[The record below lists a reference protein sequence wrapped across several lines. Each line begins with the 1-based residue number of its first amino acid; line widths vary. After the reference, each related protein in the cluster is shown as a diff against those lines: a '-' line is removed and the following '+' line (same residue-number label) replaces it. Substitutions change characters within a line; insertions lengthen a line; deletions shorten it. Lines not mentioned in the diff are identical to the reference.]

1 MISAMPASA
10 IPPNYTYR
18 AEWNPERR
26 EYQARCLEFPG
37 RFGSAFTASDAVS
50 AMERIVQ
57 EELSH
62 MAESDQMPPRSLTDR
77 RYSGTFLVRTTPTLH
92 SRLTVEATE
101 EGVSLNHWV
110 VATLAD
116 RQRALR
122 FNDLF
127 D

>member
-1 MISAMPASA
+1 
-10 IPPNYTYR
+10 
-18 AEWNPERR
+18 
-26 EYQARCLEFPG
+26 
-37 RFGSAFTASDAVS
+37 
-50 AMERIVQ
+50 MERIVQ